1 LRRLVASSE
10 PLREVDLMICGA
22 FIEARSCER
31 FAALGVAMPAPL
43 SDLFLGLHEAEAR
56 HYQLYLD
63 LAARA
68 AARAGLNVGARI
80 AAFAAREAQL
90 IMDPDPL
97 FRFHSGPPQQAGG
110 ATLQARG
117 SD

>member
-1 LRRLVASSE
+1 
-10 PLREVDLMICGA
+10 
-22 FIEARSCER
+22 
-31 FAALGVAMPAPL
+31 
-43 SDLFLGLHEAEAR
+43 
-56 HYQLYLD
+56 LD

-97 FRFHSGPPQQAGG
+97 FRFHSGPPQAAG
-110 ATLQARG
+110 APLQARG